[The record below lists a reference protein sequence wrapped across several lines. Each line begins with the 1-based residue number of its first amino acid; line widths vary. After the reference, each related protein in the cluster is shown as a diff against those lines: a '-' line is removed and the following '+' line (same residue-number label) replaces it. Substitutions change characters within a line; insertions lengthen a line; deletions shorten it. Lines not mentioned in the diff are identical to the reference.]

1 MQRGQIHLQTR
12 ALDNGRGRQGTAEV
26 RRRGEG
32 GPEVAEREYP
42 AQRIGDKG
50 RWQHERGG
58 ALREKRIQTS
68 VDEAH
73 IVAERQPAHHLRDL
87 SHLEAFGDVLAL
99 VQQRPVGIEHALGG
113 SRGAGGVLDEGRVIA
128 TRRPWLVA
136 ACGGGQDAVPT
147 HQMRS
152 RTVRAG
158 WDLAR
163 QAVKDRRGGHNDG
176 RPGVTHDSLET
187 LDRRHTRQWER
198 DGYRNEALVHCA
210 QEEGNKTIISGHHQC
225 DPIAGRPRKYA
236 GYCLNEI
243 PQLTVG
249 ALPHPPR
256 LSRSRG
262 IGII

>member
-1 MQRGQIHLQTR
+1 MCSSDL
-12 ALDNGRGRQGTAEV
+12 
-26 RRRGEG
+26 GEG

-152 RTVRAG
+152 RTVWAG
-158 WDLAR
+158 WDLA
-163 QAVKDRRGGHNDG
+163 ALTMYSKKFAA
-176 RPGVTHDSLET
+176 
-187 LDRRHTRQWER
+187 LDRN
-198 DGYRNEALVHCA
+198 GYIGDYCSV
-210 QEEGNKTIISGHHQC
+210 KSGFSFKSSWWTTTCVKVIKIGSINQDNLNLLEC
-225 DPIAGRPRKYA
+225 SYVDEDKIDAVDRKS
-236 GYCLNEI
+236 
-243 PQLTVG
+243 VV
-249 ALPHPPR
+249 
-256 LSRSRG
+256 
-262 IGII
+262 